1 MTPLNE
7 TSTLYKKLKAGEFV
21 ITAELSPPKVPD
33 LSRID
38 KHLEHYRQ
46 GVDAI
51 NVLDMPSAT
60 LRMSSLGTAI
70 YVKQQGLEPVLQMT
84 CRDRSKLGMQADL
97 ISAYAHGIRNVL
109 CLTGDYVTFGD
120 HPMSKPVYDM
130 DSTNAI
136 MMVNQLRRMGK
147 AYGGG
152 AIADSAK
159 EEPFKMQWCI
169 GGAANPAGNK
179 PEHLARHMAKKVAA
193 GVDFLQTQP
202 VYDLDVFDKWWK
214 ALEREGVTKNT
225 AILPGILPPRSYKGL
240 EFMMQHVPGIWV
252 PPQVAKRIQQA
263 QDQKQE
269 ALDLALET
277 MRTIKE
283 RYPIAGFHL
292 YPLAWTE
299 NVPYILKELGLLSR
313 EQTPVAAAS

>member
-1 MTPLNE
+1 MTALND

-21 ITAELSPPKVPD
+21 VTAELSPPKVPD
-33 LSRID
+33 LSRLD
-38 KHLEHYRQ
+38 KHLANYRV
-46 GVDAI
+46 GIDAI

-60 LRMSSLGTAI
+60 LRMSSMGTAI
-70 YVKQQGLEPVLQMT
+70 YVKQQGLEPVMQMT
-84 CRDRSKLGMQADL
+84 CRDRSKLAMQADL
-97 ISAYAHGIRNVL
+97 IAGYAHGIRNIL

-147 AYGGG
+147 SYGGG

-169 GGAANPAGNK
+169 GGAGNPAGNK
-179 PEHLARHMAKKVAA
+179 PEHLARVMSKKAAA
-193 GVDFLQTQP
+193 GVDFIQTQP
-202 VYDLDVFDKWWK
+202 VFDLEVFDKWWTALDK
-214 ALEREGVTKNT
+214 AGVHGKVK
-225 AILPGILPPRSYKGL
+225 ILPGILPPRSYKGL
-240 EFMMQHVPGIWV
+240 EFMMTHVPGIWV
-252 PPQVAKRIQQA
+252 PPAAAARIRDA
-263 QDQKQE
+263 VDQKQE

-277 MRTIKE
+277 MRTLKE
-283 RYPIAGFHL
+283 RYAIAGFHL

-299 NVPYILKELGLLSR
+299 NVPYIL
-313 EQTPVAAAS
+313 EQMNLMPQSQPVAV